1 MKQKRVITEDF
12 FIGNLGAPEATQ
24 EIIKSC
30 PEFLNYKEAKVGHH
44 DVPEHIHRKCLTSWL
59 DVKQSNFIEIGL
71 KKIINNVN
79 DMIWKFDVKNEW
91 SSNIQF
97 TKYSVGGD
105 HYDWHIDN
113 FQGDCSDRRLSI
125 VYCLS
130 KKSDY
135 TGANFQIRKSD
146 KSVYTTKFDYGDFI
160 VFPSDKYHRVL
171 PLKTGNRLTMV
182 GWFR

>member
-12 FIGNLGAPEATQ
+12 FIGNLGNPEAPQ
-24 EIIKSC
+24 SIVDCC
-30 PEFLNYKEAKVGHH
+30 PETLRYDEAKVAY
-44 DVPEHIHRKCLTSWL
+44 DSIPNHIDRKCLTAWMTV
-59 DVKQSNFIEIGL
+59 DNSNFIEVGL
-71 KKIINNVN
+71 RKIIMNVN
-79 DMIWKFDVKNEW
+79 SMVWNFNLKGEW
-91 SSNIQF
+91 DTNIQF
-97 TKYSVGGD
+97 TKYSGKGD

-130 KKSDY
+130 KKSEY
-135 TGANFQIRKSD
+135 TGGNFQIKKSD

-160 VFPSDKYHRVL
+160 VFPSDKEHRVL
-171 PLKTGNRLTMV
+171 PLNTGDRLTMV

>member
-12 FIGNLGAPEATQ
+12 FIGNLGSPESTQ
-24 EIIKSC
+24 EIVKAWPETLKS
-30 PEFLNYKEAKVGHH
+30 YSATVGKS
-44 DVPEHIHRKCLTSWL
+44 DIPEHIHRKCLISWL
-59 DVKQSNFIEIGL
+59 NVEESNFIEIGL
-71 KKIINNVN
+71 KKIISNVN
-79 DMIWKFDVKNEW
+79 DMIWKFDLKNEW
-91 SSNIQF
+91 DTHIQF
-97 TKYSVGGD
+97 TRYSSGGD
-105 HYDWHIDN
+105 HYGWHIDN

-135 TGANFQIRKSD
+135 TGGNFQIKKSD
-146 KSVYTTKFDYGDFI
+146 KSVYTSKFDYGDFI